1 MRKVNPLQIIVL
13 IFFLV
18 LTGIFINFKPI
29 SRHHDRKNALVQTL
43 ENITNWEKVSV
54 SLLDPI
60 IVEEL
65 KLDEYVFQS
74 YIQGED
80 KINLY
85 VGYYNSSAKVAAAH
99 DPLVCFPGQGWQVS
113 RNQKKVFKIFE
124 KKDYQI
130 KYSTLLAEKNG
141 ERELVI
147 YWYQAGEYATP
158 GPLMQKIML
167 FFSKFIHESENNAFV
182 RISTSLKNETEQEGQ
197 KRILKF
203 MNDFYPVFARYMS
216 GN

>member
-13 IFFLV
+13 IFCLV
-18 LTGIFINFKPI
+18 LTGILINFKPT
-29 SRHHDRKNALVQTL
+29 SQYHDRKNALVLTL
-43 ENITNWEKVSV
+43 ENIENWEKMSVSV
-54 SLLDPI
+54 LDPI

-85 VGYYNSSAKVAAAH
+85 VGYYNSSVKVGAAH

-113 RNQKKVFKIFE
+113 GNQKKNVEILGKSDFRV
-124 KKDYQI
+124 

-141 ERELVI
+141 ERELVV
-147 YWYQAGEYATP
+147 YWYQAGKYATP
-158 GPLMQKIML
+158 DPLMQKIML
-167 FFSKFIHESENNAFV
+167 FRSKFFHESEGNAFV
-182 RISTSLKNETEQEGQ
+182 RISTSLKNETEQKGQ
-197 KRILKF
+197 NRILKF
-203 MNDFYPVFARYMS
+203 INDFYPVFEKYMRRD
-216 GN
+216 